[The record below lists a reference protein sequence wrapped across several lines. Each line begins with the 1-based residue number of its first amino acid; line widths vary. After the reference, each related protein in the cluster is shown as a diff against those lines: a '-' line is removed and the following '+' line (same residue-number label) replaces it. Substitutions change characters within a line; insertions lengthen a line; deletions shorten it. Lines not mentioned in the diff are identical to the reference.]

1 MAAERYIGSDAQ
13 REARLG
19 ASILTH
25 PLSAR
30 SKQCLDFEF
39 GNSIEVRKAGTAL

>member
-1 MAAERYIGSDAQ
+1 MAAERYIGSDLQ

-19 ASILTH
+19 ACILTH
-25 PLSAR
+25 PLLAR